1 MATFRDFLR
10 RLGRRKNID
19 ALVQQSAT
27 SEMKKILGPVDLV
40 FIGIGCII
48 GTGIFVLTGVAAK
61 QNAGPGIVL
70 SFIIAAVVSAL
81 SAFSYSELACMVP
94 ISGSAYS
101 YAVATMGELMGWI
114 VGWDLLLEYLVGAS
128 TVAVGWSSYMVA
140 FFKDVFD
147 VTLDTKTT
155 ESPIVY
161 SNGNFSIQKDAYI
174 NIPAI
179 LSVVVITAVL
189 LLGIR
194 ESAMV
199 NNVLVVVKVVIIL
212 IFIFGAARFVD
223 TKNYKPFVPARV
235 EGKYGV
241 SGVIKGAQR
250 VFFAYIGFDAVS
262 TAAQEAKNPQRDM
275 PIGILVSLFVCTVL
289 YIAVSVVLTG
299 IVPYYAI
306 DEKAPIA
313 NALLGFSG
321 TKWMRICISVG
332 AMAGLTSVILILLL
346 SQPRILMTMANDGL
360 LPPVFARLHPRFKT
374 PFYPTLLCGSLCVVL
389 SGFLPVDFLGDMTS
403 VGTLLAFFTVNVG
416 VIVLRYTDPH
426 RKRIF
431 KVPFGQYVFPPL
443 GAIISITLI
452 GFSGADTIYRLL
464 GWLGLGLIIYFCY
477 GFRHSKI
484 GDEDNVEDY
493 YAEQENKNEF
503 SSS

>member
-1 MATFRDFLR
+1 MVDFKGLLR

-19 ALVQQSAT
+19 LIVQQSAA

-61 QNAGPGIVL
+61 QNAGPGIVI

-101 YAVATMGELMGWI
+101 YTVATMGELMGWI

-128 TVAVGWSSYMVA
+128 TVAVGWSSYMVL

-155 ESPIVY
+155 GSPIVY

-174 NIPAI
+174 NIPAMGI
-179 LSVVVITAVL
+179 ITVITIIL
-189 LLGIR
+189 LVGIR
-194 ESAMV
+194 ESSAV
-199 NNVLVVVKVVIIL
+199 NNVLVVIKVIVIF

-235 EGKYGV
+235 EGKYGI

-275 PIGILVSLFVCTVL
+275 PIGILVSLFV
-289 YIAVSVVLTG
+289 
-299 IVPYYAI
+299 
-306 DEKAPIA
+306 
-313 NALLGFSG
+313 
-321 TKWMRICISVG
+321 
-332 AMAGLTSVILILLL
+332 
-346 SQPRILMTMANDGL
+346 
-360 LPPVFARLHPRFKT
+360 
-374 PFYPTLLCGSLCVVL
+374 
-389 SGFLPVDFLGDMTS
+389 
-403 VGTLLAFFTVNVG
+403 
-416 VIVLRYTDPH
+416 
-426 RKRIF
+426 
-431 KVPFGQYVFPPL
+431 
-443 GAIISITLI
+443 
-452 GFSGADTIYRLL
+452 
-464 GWLGLGLIIYFCY
+464 
-477 GFRHSKI
+477 
-484 GDEDNVEDY
+484 
-493 YAEQENKNEF
+493 
-503 SSS
+503 